1 MKHFSR
7 LVWILVWSVI
17 LAGCIK
23 VELKDER
30 EIPKFYEIVLVTFT
44 PEGQIAGQATV
55 TPPPPPTAQA
65 PTATATAVPSDT
77 PTPLPTATPVSPTPT
92 ASAMVSMNAWCRQ
105 GPGVVYPGISLLTS
119 GEMVSLLGRNQE
131 ATWWLVQPGGGKGA
145 CWASAG
151 VISLI
156 GEYPDLAIVTAP
168 PTPVQANPV
177 QPAAATQGPRHK
189 PPRPAQGTPPSP
201 TDTPNPYPY
210 PAP

>member
-1 MKHFSR
+1 MKNTKNLAFLLISS
-7 LVWILVWSVI
+7 IL

-44 PEGQIAGQATV
+44 PEGQLAGQATA
-55 TPPPPPTAQA
+55 TPPAPPTTQA
-65 PTATATAVPSDT
+65 PTATATAMPSDT
-77 PTPLPTATPVSPTPT
+77 PTSLPTATPVSPTPT

-119 GEMVSLLGRNQE
+119 GEMVTLLGRNLE
-131 ATWWLVQPGGGKGA
+131 ATWWLVQPGGGEGA

-156 GEYPDLAIVTAP
+156 GEYPGLAIVTAP

-177 QPAAATQGPRHK
+177 QPAAATQGPRQK